1 MGRSFGRLLMFV
13 GTLNAVF
20 AVIQGWWVPDELQ
33 HLYVLSARDGFLLSS
48 VAFAIGLRMYQ
59 KSVIR
64 EEQV

>member
-1 MGRSFGRLLMFV
+1 MNRSFGKLLMFV

-33 HLYVLSARDGFLLSS
+33 YLYALSARDGFLLSS

-59 KSVIR
+59 KSAKR
-64 EEQV
+64 KE